1 MKENRYTGGWY
12 AWPVIILTLCFFWP
26 VGLYLLIKRLSVDK
40 KSALGVGKAAG
51 IVGGAFYLT
60 AIVGIL
66 AGFTDGFSFEDWA
79 MILLSAAGGFVLCR
93 AGKKLRKEAA
103 LAKQYLAIL
112 NGNVRRMDSIASITG
127 KPYDTVKA
135 DLQELISRGYLENA
149 YINESTGEIVLLSG
163 SVPPAPAARVVTC
176 PCCGANNT
184 LYGPGGRCE
193 YCGSPIGGR

>member
-26 VGLYLLIKRLSVDK
+26 EGLYLLIKRLSVDK

-79 MILLSAAGGFVLCR
+79 MILLSAAGGLCPVQ
-93 AGKKLRKEAA
+93 GRKEVKEGSGACQTVPCHPQRKCPPDGYHRFHNREA
-103 LAKQYLAIL
+103 L
-112 NGNVRRMDSIASITG
+112 
-127 KPYDTVKA
+127 
-135 DLQELISRGYLENA
+135 
-149 YINESTGEIVLLSG
+149 
-163 SVPPAPAARVVTC
+163 
-176 PCCGANNT
+176 
-184 LYGPGGRCE
+184 
-193 YCGSPIGGR
+193 

>member
-1 MKENRYTGGWY
+1 
-12 AWPVIILTLCFFWP
+12 
-26 VGLYLLIKRLSVDK
+26 
-40 KSALGVGKAAG
+40 
-51 IVGGAFYLT
+51 
-60 AIVGIL
+60 
-66 AGFTDGFSFEDWA
+66 
-79 MILLSAAGGFVLCR
+79 
-93 AGKKLRKEAA
+93 
-103 LAKQYLAIL
+103 
-112 NGNVRRMDSIASITG
+112 MDTIASITG